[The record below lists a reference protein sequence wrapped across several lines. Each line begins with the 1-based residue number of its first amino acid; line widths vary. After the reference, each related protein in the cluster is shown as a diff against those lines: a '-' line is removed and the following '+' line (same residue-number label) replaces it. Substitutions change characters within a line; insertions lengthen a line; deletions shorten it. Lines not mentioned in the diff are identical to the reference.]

1 MWLGRG
7 TLACL
12 PLFAMIGS
20 TAAALAMSA
29 ACIATTSS
37 WWVTVRRLCM
47 TGRPNPKA
55 AKAPQ
60 GMPVGVGTSVPRPT
74 AAAHRDVHRAL
85 IASGIFGKTDSDVVS
100 AWIEHVTPVRFPPGE
115 IVFAQGDTGSGLYL
129 IASGKVKM
137 AYRHAD
143 GREVVIDVV
152 GASDVFGEVSPFD
165 HGTREFTATTV
176 TDVCAVVIE
185 RDQLQAWMAECPEI
199 IYQFMRLLARR
210 TDVTTKCSV
219 DLFFADAASRV
230 AKRLLLLGKRFGR
243 RDGDVVRVRHD
254 LTLEDISLFAGVPA
268 ETVGTTLCD
277 FRERGWIRFGDCCLE
292 ILDGQSLAALPARR

>member
-1 MWLGRG
+1 MG

-12 PLFAMIGS
+12 ALFAMIGP
-20 TAAALAMSA
+20 TAAALATSA
-29 ACIATTSS
+29 ASIATTSS
-37 WWVTVRRLCM
+37 WWATVRRLRM
-47 TGRPNPKA
+47 TGRSNPQAQKA
-55 AKAPQ
+55 LRAI
-60 GMPVGVGTSVPRPT
+60 PVAAGTPVTSPT
-74 AAAHRDVHRAL
+74 ATAHRDVHRTL
-85 IASGIFGKTDSDVVS
+85 IASGILGKTDPDVSS
-100 AWIEHVTPVRFPPGE
+100 AWTEHLTPVCLPAGQV
-115 IVFAQGDTGSGLYL
+115 VFAQGDAGSRLYL
-129 IASGKVKM
+129 IVSGKVKV

-143 GREVVIDVV
+143 GREVVLDVV

-165 HGTREFTATTV
+165 YGARECTATTV

-185 RDQLQAWMAECPEI
+185 RDQILAWMAERPEI

-210 TDVTTKCSV
+210 ADLMTKCSV
-219 DLFFADAASRV
+219 DLCFADPPVRV

-254 LTLEDISLFAGVPA
+254 LTLEDMSLLAGVPP

-277 FRERGWIRFGDCCLE
+277 FRDRGWIRFEDCCLE